1 MREIVA
7 DVRAHG
13 DRALR
18 ELTERFDGCRIDEL
32 RVPPADVRAALDAAA
47 PELRSALEY
56 AAGEITA
63 YHEAQRPA
71 PVTVERGGVRLREL
85 VVPVARAGLY
95 VPGGRASYPSTVLM
109 TAIPARVAGVAELAL
124 CVPPDRDGAVP
135 PATLAAAAL
144 AGVDEVYRVGGA
156 QAIAAL
162 AYGTETIRADGRD
175 RRSGQ
180 RLRGAGQA

>member
-1 MREIVA
+1 MLERLDLRGFDGDLTVALAPPHPGDEPVAAVREIVA

-71 PVTVERGGVRLREL
+71 PVTIER
-85 VVPVARAGLY
+85 AR
-95 VPGGRASYPSTVLM
+95 
-109 TAIPARVAGVAELAL
+109 
-124 CVPPDRDGAVP
+124 CPPP
-135 PATLAAAAL
+135 
-144 AGVDEVYRVGGA
+144 
-156 QAIAAL
+156 
-162 AYGTETIRADGRD
+162 
-175 RRSGQ
+175 
-180 RLRGAGQA
+180 